1 MGRRPVPEPADG
13 RLRKGKRRRRALL
26 DATLRLVGRGG
37 AAAVTQRAVAAEAGV
52 PPSAVLYYFDTVD
65 DLLVAALIAVNDRY
79 VVRLDAVGTVD
90 ALADL
95 VADCARQDR
104 LPAIAE
110 YELFL
115 HAARRDDLRA
125 ELHRWDTALAAAA
138 VRLLPQ
144 APDRRPLLVAA
155 VNGLCLA
162 AALGSPYD
170 TGVLARL
177 VDGVDG

>member
-1 MGRRPVPEPADG
+1 MPEPSDG
-13 RLRKGKRRRRALL
+13 RLRKGERRRRALL

-37 AAAVTQRAVAAEAGV
+37 TAAVTQRAVAAEADV
-52 PPSAVLYYFDTVD
+52 PPSAVLYYYASVD
-65 DLLVAALIAVNDRY
+65 ELLVAALTAVNDRY
-79 VVRLDAVGTVD
+79 VTRLEAIDTVD
-90 ALADL
+90 ALVAL
-95 VADCARQDR
+95 VDGCARQDR
-104 LPAIAE
+104 ISAVAE

-125 ELHRWDTALAAAA
+125 ELHRWDSALADVAA
-138 VRLLPQ
+138 RLLPD

-170 TGVLARL
+170 PGTPARL
-177 VDGVDG
+177 VHG

>member
-1 MGRRPVPEPADG
+1 MPEPADG
-13 RLRKGKRRRRALL
+13 RLRKGERRRRALL

-52 PPSAVLYYFDTVD
+52 PPSAVLYYFASVD
-65 DLLVAALIAVNDRY
+65 DLLVAALTAVNDRY
-79 VVRLDAVGTVD
+79 VVRLDAIGTVD
-90 ALADL
+90 ALAAL
-95 VADCARQDR
+95 VTDCARQDR

-115 HAARRDDLRA
+115 HAARREDLRV
-125 ELHRWDTALAAAA
+125 ELHRWDTALAGAAA
-138 VRLLPQ
+138 RLLPQ
-144 APDRRPLLVAA
+144 VPERRPLLVAA

-170 TGVLARL
+170 TGVLSRL
-177 VDGVDG
+177 VDG